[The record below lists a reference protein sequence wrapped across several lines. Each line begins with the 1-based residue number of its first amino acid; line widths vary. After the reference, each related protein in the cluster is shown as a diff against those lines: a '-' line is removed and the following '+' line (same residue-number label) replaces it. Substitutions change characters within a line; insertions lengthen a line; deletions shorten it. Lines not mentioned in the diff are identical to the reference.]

1 MYSLKIE
8 WTKRIVLKEK
18 VMEGQDMLHLGTAV
32 GEDA

>member
-1 MYSLKIE
+1 MHSLRK
-8 WTKRIVLKEK
+8 KKIVLKEK